1 MLHIPNSAEGNCLTE
16 KNHTLV
22 VRTSFGFHL
31 RECMGSGGGGGG
43 PGTYTLF
50 LKKFIRL
57 KCKIKYIYPEK
68 MANTSRPG
76 AAK

>member
-31 RECMGSGGGGGG
+31 RECMGSRGGGGGGG
-43 PGTYTLF
+43 PW
-50 LKKFIRL
+50 
-57 KCKIKYIYPEK
+57 YIYSFLEEIYSAQ
-68 MANTSRPG
+68 M
-76 AAK
+76 